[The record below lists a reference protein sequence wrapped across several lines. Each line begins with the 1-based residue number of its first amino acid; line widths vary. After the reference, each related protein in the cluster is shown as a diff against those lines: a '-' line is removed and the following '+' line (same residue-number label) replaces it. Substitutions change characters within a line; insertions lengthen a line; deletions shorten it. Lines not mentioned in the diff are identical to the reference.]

1 MRGKG
6 GAASGENREW
16 GCEGVLE
23 LYHVEL
29 EVSYYQSSISTPAYN
44 KHSEWAVTVS

>member
-16 GCEGVLE
+16 GCESGVLE

-29 EVSYYQSSISTPAYN
+29 DKLEVFLSVIN
-44 KHSEWAVTVS
+44 R